1 MHSLPAVPISSLI
14 DQENDEEELQGKI
27 CQLYGVA
34 PQYETRGKAYT
45 LCLSEKAVLR
55 HTVNGR
61 KQELIMLMFC
71 S

>member
-45 LCLSEKAVLR
+45 LCLSRPLALSS
-55 HTVNGR
+55 TVGR
-61 KQELIMLMFC
+61 
-71 S
+71 